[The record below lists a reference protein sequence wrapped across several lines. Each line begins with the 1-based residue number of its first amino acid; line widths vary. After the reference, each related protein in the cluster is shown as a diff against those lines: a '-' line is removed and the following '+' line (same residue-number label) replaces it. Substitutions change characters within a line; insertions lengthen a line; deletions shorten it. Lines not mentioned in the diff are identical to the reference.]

1 MRELA
6 GSLNI
11 RSARSLTDPEADP
24 IAENTQTAPVSILK
38 VGGSLL
44 TLPDLVDRL
53 QHVIRHFAIAAP
65 VLIIGGGAAADKIRD
80 LQPLCGLTAEAAHW
94 LAIHA
99 MTENARWLGRLH
111 RQIVR
116 IPDRETAKS
125 ALLNGLIPA
134 LDCTAFLRREELPL
148 RDWSAATQ
156 IMTECRLP
164 CSWSVTSDSIAA
176 WIAAR
181 WPSASLWMLKSCDA
195 GAADLGVLAAEKRVD
210 RCFPDVAANISE
222 LHWINLRS
230 AADVDQW
237 WCDVGT

>member
-11 RSARSLTDPEADP
+11 RSARSLTETGADP
-24 IAENTQTAPVSILK
+24 IAESTETASVSILK
-38 VGGSLL
+38 VGGSVL

-53 QHVIRHFAIAAP
+53 QYVIRHFAIAAP

-94 LAIHA
+94 MAIHA
-99 MTENARWLGRLH
+99 MTQNARWLGRLH
-111 RQIVR
+111 RQIVC

-125 ALLNGLIPA
+125 ALLNGLLPA
-134 LDCTAFLRREELPL
+134 LDCTAFLRHEELPL

-156 IMTECRLP
+156 FVTECRLP

-181 WPSASLWMLKSCDA
+181 WPSASFWMLKSCDA
-195 GAADLGVLAAEKRVD
+195 GTTDLGDLAAQGRVD
-210 RCFPDVAANISE
+210 RCFPDVAADVSE

-230 AADVDQW
+230 APEVDQ